1 LSKGLSRPKAPV
13 GDRIIRI
20 SWSRENTR
28 FEARDERGDFLGANQ
43 DLVKTIW
50 SAVQMADAFGDAGR
64 NCRVLVEQKDGSF
77 TEEYAAGPI
86 RPSPLAKIDMPAPP
100 SPIPTVTPRR

>member
-1 LSKGLSRPKAPV
+1 MSKALSRPKAPA

-20 SWSRENTR
+20 SWSREHTR
-28 FEARDERGDFLGANQ
+28 YEARDERGDFLGANQ

-50 SAVQMADAFGDAGR
+50 SAVQMADAFGETGR

-77 TEEYAAGPI
+77 TEEYAAGPV
-86 RPSPLAKIDMPAPP
+86 SQSSLANIDLTAPP
-100 SPIPTVTPRR
+100 SIPTVTPRR